1 MREKILKI
9 SLKNSLKPIDKI
21 IYIYIMVVEDFKENG
36 DTKMAKKIKA
46 EDGKVYVE
54 KKPFYKRVW
63 FIVLAVI
70 VVIGVFASMGGSDD
84 SKEATSKS
92 TTTSKATTTDSS
104 SKASSEETV
113 YSVGQTFTVGDVE
126 YTVNSVSTTQTVGDE
141 FLNETAQGI
150 YLLLNVTI
158 KNNGDDALSVSNDYF
173 TLYKGKTK
181 YTSDST
187 ASLYASDNSG
197 FFLEEVNPGNA
208 LTSNVA
214 FDIPQDVVSDPAL
227 QLQVQTGFW
236 GTQTA
241 MVNIN

>member
-1 MREKILKI
+1 
-9 SLKNSLKPIDKI
+9 
-21 IYIYIMVVEDFKENG
+21 MVVENFKENG

-104 SKASSEETV
+104 SKASSEETEAT

-126 YTVNSVSTTQTVGDE
+126 YTVNSVSTSQTVGDE
-141 FLNETAQGI
+141 FINKTAQGT
-150 YLLLNVTI
+150 YLLLNITV

-187 ASLYASDNSG
+187 ASLYASDNTG

-214 FDIPQDVVSDPAL
+214 FDIPQDVVSDSSL
-227 QLQVQTGFW
+227 QLQVQTGLW

-241 MVNIN
+241 LVNVNQ

>member
-1 MREKILKI
+1 
-9 SLKNSLKPIDKI
+9 
-21 IYIYIMVVEDFKENG
+21 MVVEVLRKTEIR
-36 DTKMAKKIKA
+36 KMAKKIKA

-63 FIVLAVI
+63 FIVLAAL
-70 VVIGVFASMGGSDD
+70 VVIGVLANMGGSDN
-84 SKEATSKS
+84 SKETASKS
-92 TTTSKATTTDSS
+92 TTTSETTTTDSS
-104 SKASSEETV
+104 SKASSEETEAT

-126 YTVNSVSTTQTVGDE
+126 YTVNSVSTSQTVGDE
-141 FLNETAQGI
+141 FINKTVQGT
-150 YLLLNVTI
+150 YLLLNITV

-187 ASLYASDNSG
+187 ASLYASDNTG

-214 FDIPQDVVSDPAL
+214 FDIPQDVVSDSSL
-227 QLQVQTGFW
+227 QLQVQTGLW

-241 MVNIN
+241 LVNVNQ

>member
-1 MREKILKI
+1 
-9 SLKNSLKPIDKI
+9 
-21 IYIYIMVVEDFKENG
+21 MVVEILRKLEMK
-36 DTKMAKKIKA
+36 KMAKKIKA

-63 FIVLAVI
+63 FIVLAAI
-70 VVIGVFASMGGSDD
+70 VVIGVFANMGGDSD
-84 SKEATSKS
+84 SKDATAKSTATSE
-92 TTTSKATTTDSS
+92 ATTDSS
-104 SKASSEETV
+104 TKASSEETV

-141 FLNETAQGI
+141 FLNETAQGT

-187 ASLYASDNSG
+187 ASLYASDDSG
-197 FFLEEVNPGNA
+197 FFLEKVNPGNA

-214 FDIPQDVVSDPAL
+214 FDIPQDVVSDPDL
-227 QLQVQTGFW
+227 QLQVQTGYW

-241 MVNIN
+241 LVNIN

>member
-1 MREKILKI
+1 
-9 SLKNSLKPIDKI
+9 
-21 IYIYIMVVEDFKENG
+21 
-36 DTKMAKKIKA
+36 MAKKIKA

-92 TTTSKATTTDSS
+92 TTTSKATTTDSSSKATTTDSS

>member
-1 MREKILKI
+1 MK
-9 SLKNSLKPIDKI
+9 
-21 IYIYIMVVEDFKENG
+21 
-36 DTKMAKKIKA
+36 KMAKKIKA

-63 FIVLAVI
+63 FIVLAAL
-70 VVIGVFASMGGSDD
+70 VVIGVFANMGSDSD
-84 SKEATSKS
+84 SKDATAKSTATSE
-92 TTTSKATTTDSS
+92 ATTDSS
-104 SKASSEETV
+104 TKASSEETV

-126 YTVNSVSTTQTVGDE
+126 YTVNSVSTAQTVGDE
-141 FLNETAQGI
+141 FLNETAQGT

-187 ASLYASDNSG
+187 ASLYASDDSG
-197 FFLEEVNPGNA
+197 FFLEKVNPGNA

-214 FDIPQDVVSDPAL
+214 FDIPQDVVSDPDL
-227 QLQVQTGFW
+227 QLQVQTGYW

-241 MVNIN
+241 LVNIN

>member
-1 MREKILKI
+1 
-9 SLKNSLKPIDKI
+9 
-21 IYIYIMVVEDFKENG
+21 MVVENFKENG

-92 TTTSKATTTDSS
+92 TTTSKATTTDSSSKATTTDSS

>member
-1 MREKILKI
+1 
-9 SLKNSLKPIDKI
+9 
-21 IYIYIMVVEDFKENG
+21 
-36 DTKMAKKIKA
+36 MAKKIKA

-63 FIVLAVI
+63 FIVLAAL
-70 VVIGVFASMGGSDD
+70 VVIGVLANMGGSDN
-84 SKEATSKS
+84 SKETASKS
-92 TTTSKATTTDSS
+92 TTTSETTTTDSS
-104 SKASSEETV
+104 SKASSEETEAN

-126 YTVNSVSTTQTVGDE
+126 YTVNSVSTSQTVGDE
-141 FLNETAQGI
+141 FINKTAQGT
-150 YLLLNVTI
+150 YLLLNITV

-187 ASLYASDNSG
+187 ASLYASDNTG

-214 FDIPQDVVSDPAL
+214 FDIPQDVVSDSSL
-227 QLQVQTGFW
+227 QLQVQTGLW

-241 MVNIN
+241 LVNVNQ

>member
-1 MREKILKI
+1 
-9 SLKNSLKPIDKI
+9 
-21 IYIYIMVVEDFKENG
+21 MVVEDFKENG

-92 TTTSKATTTDSS
+92 TTTSKATTTNSS

-150 YLLLNVTI
+150 YLLLNVTMEMMLYQYQMIISRCI
-158 KNNGDDALSVSNDYF
+158 KEKQNIHQIQQLVCMLV
-173 TLYKGKTK
+173 T
-181 YTSDST
+181 
-187 ASLYASDNSG
+187 
-197 FFLEEVNPGNA
+197 
-208 LTSNVA
+208 
-214 FDIPQDVVSDPAL
+214 IQDFS
-227 QLQVQTGFW
+227 
-236 GTQTA
+236 
-241 MVNIN
+241 

>member
-1 MREKILKI
+1 MTK
-9 SLKNSLKPIDKI
+9 SY

-92 TTTSKATTTDSS
+92 TTTSKATTTNSS
-104 SKASSEETV
+104 SKASSEEAV

-126 YTVNSVSTTQTVGDE
+126 YTVNSVSTT
-141 FLNETAQGI
+141 
-150 YLLLNVTI
+150 
-158 KNNGDDALSVSNDYF
+158 
-173 TLYKGKTK
+173 
-181 YTSDST
+181 
-187 ASLYASDNSG
+187 
-197 FFLEEVNPGNA
+197 
-208 LTSNVA
+208 
-214 FDIPQDVVSDPAL
+214 
-227 QLQVQTGFW
+227 
-236 GTQTA
+236 
-241 MVNIN
+241 

>member
-1 MREKILKI
+1 
-9 SLKNSLKPIDKI
+9 
-21 IYIYIMVVEDFKENG
+21 MVVEVLRKTEIR
-36 DTKMAKKIKA
+36 KMAKKIKA

-63 FIVLAVI
+63 FIVLAAL
-70 VVIGVFASMGGSDD
+70 VVIGVLANMGGSDN
-84 SKEATSKS
+84 SKETASKS
-92 TTTSKATTTDSS
+92 TTTSETTTTDSS
-104 SKASSEETV
+104 SKASSEETEAT

-126 YTVNSVSTTQTVGDE
+126 YTVNSVSTSQTVGDE
-141 FLNETAQGI
+141 FINKTAQGT
-150 YLLLNVTI
+150 YLLLNITV

-187 ASLYASDNSG
+187 ASLYASDNTG

-214 FDIPQDVVSDPAL
+214 FDIPQDAVSDSSL
-227 QLQVQTGFW
+227 QLQVQTGLW

-241 MVNIN
+241 LVNVNQ

>member
-1 MREKILKI
+1 M
-9 SLKNSLKPIDKI
+9 
-21 IYIYIMVVEDFKENG
+21 
-36 DTKMAKKIKA
+36 
-46 EDGKVYVE
+46 
-54 KKPFYKRVW
+54 
-63 FIVLAVI
+63 
-70 VVIGVFASMGGSDD
+70 
-84 SKEATSKS
+84 
-92 TTTSKATTTDSS
+92 
-104 SKASSEETV
+104 
-113 YSVGQTFTVGDVE
+113 
-126 YTVNSVSTTQTVGDE
+126 GDE

-181 YTSDST
+181 YTSGST

>member
-1 MREKILKI
+1 
-9 SLKNSLKPIDKI
+9 
-21 IYIYIMVVEDFKENG
+21 MVVEVLRKTEIR
-36 DTKMAKKIKA
+36 KMAKKIKA

-54 KKPFYKRVW
+54 KKPSYKRVW
-63 FIVLAVI
+63 FIVLAAL
-70 VVIGVFASMGGSDD
+70 VVIGVLANMGGSDN
-84 SKEATSKS
+84 SKETASKS
-92 TTTSKATTTDSS
+92 TTTSETTTTDSS
-104 SKASSEETV
+104 SKASSEETEAT

-126 YTVNSVSTTQTVGDE
+126 YTVNSVSTSQTVGDE
-141 FLNETAQGI
+141 FINKTAQGT
-150 YLLLNVTI
+150 YLLLNITV

-187 ASLYASDNSG
+187 ASLYASDNTG

-214 FDIPQDVVSDPAL
+214 FDIPQDVVSDSSL
-227 QLQVQTGFW
+227 QLQVQTGLW

-241 MVNIN
+241 LVNVNQ

>member
-1 MREKILKI
+1 
-9 SLKNSLKPIDKI
+9 
-21 IYIYIMVVEDFKENG
+21 
-36 DTKMAKKIKA
+36 MAKKIKA

-63 FIVLAVI
+63 FIVLAAL
-70 VVIGVFASMGGSDD
+70 VVIGVLANMGGSDN
-84 SKEATSKS
+84 SKETASKS
-92 TTTSKATTTDSS
+92 TTTSETTTTDSS
-104 SKASSEETV
+104 SKASSEETEAT

-126 YTVNSVSTTQTVGDE
+126 YTVNSVSTSQTVGDE
-141 FLNETAQGI
+141 FINKTAQGT
-150 YLLLNVTI
+150 YLLLNITV
-158 KNNGDDALSVSNDYF
+158 KNNGDEALSVSNDYF

-187 ASLYASDNSG
+187 ASLYASDNTG

-214 FDIPQDVVSDPAL
+214 FDIPQDVVSDSSL
-227 QLQVQTGFW
+227 QLQVQTGLW

-241 MVNIN
+241 LVNVNQ

>member
-1 MREKILKI
+1 
-9 SLKNSLKPIDKI
+9 
-21 IYIYIMVVEDFKENG
+21 MVVENFKENG

-92 TTTSKATTTDSS
+92 TTTSKATTTDSSSKATTTDSSSKATTTDSS

>member
-1 MREKILKI
+1 
-9 SLKNSLKPIDKI
+9 
-21 IYIYIMVVEDFKENG
+21 MVVEILRKMEKE
-36 DTKMAKKIKA
+36 KMAKKIKA

-63 FIVLAVI
+63 FILLAAF
-70 VVIGVFASMGGSDD
+70 VVIGIFANMGGDSD
-84 SKEATSKS
+84 SKDTSASSTAT
-92 TTTSKATTTDSS
+92 
-104 SKASSEETV
+104 SKASSSMENTSTSSSSESNSEKKETV

-126 YTVNSVSTTQTVGDE
+126 YTVNSVSTSQTVGDE
-141 FLNETAQGI
+141 FLNETAQGT

-197 FFLEEVNPGNA
+197 FFLEKVNPGNA

-214 FDIPQDVVSDPAL
+214 FDIPQDVASDPAL

-241 MVNIN
+241 LVNVNQ